1 MLIAIWGERVRVLA
15 NILVVDD
22 QLGVRRLLYETFREE
37 QHEVVMAANGKEA
50 LKNLEDFKPDLIL
63 MDMKMPGMNG
73 IDTLRQIR
81 SFNKEV
87 GVIMM
92 TAYGDAQNMEQAR
105 ELGVLHY
112 MSKPF
117 DLFELRD
124 HVREILAQNQVK
136 NSSAS

>member
-1 MLIAIWGERVRVLA
+1 MA

-22 QLGVRRLLYETFREE
+22 QLGVRRLLYETFCEE
-37 QHEVVMAANGKEA
+37 EHEVVMAANGKDA
-50 LKNLEDFKPDLIL
+50 LKILENFSPDLIL

-73 IDTLRQIR
+73 IDTLRHIR
-81 SFNKEV
+81 SFNKKV
-87 GVIMM
+87 SVIMM

-124 HVREILAQNQVK
+124 HVREILVQKQEK
-136 NSSAS
+136 NSNAC

>member
-1 MLIAIWGERVRVLA
+1 MSKV
-15 NILVVDD
+15 LVVDD
-22 QLGVRRLLYETFREE
+22 QLGVRRLLYETFRED
-37 QHEVVMAANGKEA
+37 QHEVEMAGNGKEA
-50 LKNLEDFKPDLIL
+50 LQILEDFSPDLIL

-105 ELGVLHY
+105 DLGVLYY

-117 DLFELRD
+117 DLFEMRD
-124 HVREILAQNQVK
+124 RVREILEGNMRT
-136 NSSAS
+136 SSDVSNL